1 MDHGMMAAKKFEEEG
16 KPVAE
21 ASEIFKSVPLPWPCN
36 AEDIEEAAAVA
47 SSSSWIWSG
56 AAEMEGHS
64 GAQLLMGVFLEMIRD
79 DTRFQCSENIHAAT
93 NITRNFIGSF
103 VLLCFL
109 RRGVELEWRGAE
121 REREPA
127 GRPVMVS
134 ADEVDVNSQCNGERR
149 DGGADRT
156 ESFVRGGG
164 GET

>member
-64 GAQLLMGVFLEMIRD
+64 GAQLLMGVFLEMILVSSVRR
-79 DTRFQCSENIHAAT
+79 TFMQRQILQET
-93 NITRNFIGSF
+93 
-103 VLLCFL
+103 LL
-109 RRGVELEWRGAE
+109 
-121 REREPA
+121 PA
-127 GRPVMVS
+127 SYFCV
-134 ADEVDVNSQCNGERR
+134 
-149 DGGADRT
+149 
-156 ESFVRGGG
+156 F
-164 GET
+164 